1 MKLLNNILLCTV
13 LVLFIIAIIVFI
25 KIFIH
30 GVSTMEI
37 GSGADWVSAVCAFGT
52 LLVALFAYE
61 KAKNIFSEKWN
72 EEDTIIIL
80 QVNTHLHEQ
89 GSLMTQLH
97 QLYERLSDDYSSTNS
112 PYLLLKHYEYFSIKV
127 SEFHSSNIV
136 LQHLIYRLDKRKINM
151 TKTPLIKNISK
162 ELSEAYN
169 KLSLK
174 CSDIT
179 SVLFH
184 ELHKHDNEITN
195 EMMKRLRQ
203 KIYNRTEVNSYFSK
217 SYNLIREFNTDSF

>member
-1 MKLLNNILLCTV
+1 
-13 LVLFIIAIIVFI
+13 
-25 KIFIH
+25 
-30 GVSTMEI
+30 MEI
-37 GSGADWVSAVCAFGT
+37 GSGADWVSALCAFGT

-61 KAKNIFSEKWN
+61 KAKNIFSDKWN

-151 TKTPLIKNISK
+151 TRSPLIKNISK

-169 KLSLK
+169 KLILK

-184 ELHKHDNEITN
+184 ELHKDENEFTD

-203 KIYNRTEVNSYFSK
+203 KIYNRTEVNSYFFK
-217 SYNLIREFNTDSF
+217 SYILIQEFNTDSF